1 MKNNLRQSTFTR
13 STKETQIEVGLKL
26 DGAGNSEIT
35 TGIGFLDHM
44 LTTFSRHSLFDLK
57 VICKGDLEVDGH
69 HTVEDL
75 GICLGKVFNQCV
87 GEGKGIK
94 RYGSVFIPMDEALVH
109 VALDICGRGYLASDL
124 KLPQARVGEL
134 ESYLMVEFF
143 RAFAFNAGI
152 TLHIRQLAGDNTHH
166 ILEASFK
173 AWAHA
178 LKQAVTVDLGIDGTL
193 STKGGL
199 DL

>member
-1 MKNNLRQSTFTR
+1 MILSCRRR
-13 STKETQIEVGLKL
+13 S
-26 DGAGNSEIT
+26 
-35 TGIGFLDHM
+35 
-44 LTTFSRHSLFDLK
+44 
-57 VICKGDLEVDGH
+57 
-69 HTVEDL
+69 
-75 GICLGKVFNQCV
+75 
-87 GEGKGIK
+87 
-94 RYGSVFIPMDEALVH
+94 
-109 VALDICGRGYLASDL
+109 GRI
-124 KLPQARVGEL
+124 GEL
-134 ESYLMVEFF
+134 SNGRIF